1 MSSAAFSAGGGWSTV
16 VQFKSR
22 AEIEHERL
30 IKEARAQYASIFPQE
45 QPTKKED

>member
-1 MSSAAFSAGGGWSTV
+1 MSGAAFSADGGWATV

-22 AEIEHERL
+22 ADIERERL

-45 QPTKKED
+45 QPAKKED